1 MVYALMHADKDKDK
15 LLARI
20 RRVKGQVEAI
30 ERALEAEAASEKIMH
45 LIAAARGGI
54 SGLMGE
60 VVEHHVRHH
69 LADDPDHPGVI
80 KPEAQQALI
89 DVFHSYIK

>member
-1 MVYALMHADKDKDK
+1 MHANKDKDK
-15 LLARI
+15 LLARV
-20 RRVKGQVEAI
+20 RRIKGQVEAI
-30 ERALEAEAASEKIMH
+30 ERAFEAEADSEKIMH

-69 LADDPDHPGVI
+69 LADDHDHPGML

-89 DVFHSYIK
+89 DIFRSYMK

>member
-1 MVYALMHADKDKDK
+1 MHANKEKDK
-15 LLARI
+15 LLARV
-20 RRVKGQVEAI
+20 RRIKGQVEAL
-30 ERALEAEAASEKIMH
+30 ERAFESEAESEKILH

-60 VVEHHVRHH
+60 VVEHHIRHH
-69 LADDPDHPGVI
+69 LADDPEHPGVV

-89 DVFHSYIK
+89 DIIHSYVK